1 MCLQVEHR
9 ESRGCGQRGVDRM
22 AQQACVA
29 LLSRQA
35 QQRCSKGAAQHST
48 HRKLRECGQMGV
60 NRMAGTEGC
69 TMDPPAATL

>member
-1 MCLQVEHR
+1 
-9 ESRGCGQRGVDRM
+9 M